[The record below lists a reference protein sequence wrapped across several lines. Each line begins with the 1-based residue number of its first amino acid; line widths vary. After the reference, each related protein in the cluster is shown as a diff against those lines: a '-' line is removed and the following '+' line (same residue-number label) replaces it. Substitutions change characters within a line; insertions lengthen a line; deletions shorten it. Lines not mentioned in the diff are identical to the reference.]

1 MLKPNSH
8 SWKSYVS
15 ICWWTLITNIEMINL
30 KGNLTE
36 FIVVKIT
43 RTFNGTP
50 KGKLIMIPKVDQMA

>member
-8 SWKSYVS
+8 SWKSYES

-30 KGNLTE
+30 KGNLNE

-50 KGKLIMIPKVDQMA
+50 KGK